1 MKINKDE
8 VKEKI
13 RKLERHNFGLDKISG
28 VFIKVLNLKIRK
40 DKYIADIVIRED
52 ESSER
57 YNNCEYPK
65 KIIEEF
71 NL

>member
-13 RKLERHNFGLDKISG
+13 RELERHISGLDKISG

-40 DKYIADIVIRED
+40 DKYIADIVICED
-52 ESSER
+52 ENSKR
-57 YNNCEYPK
+57 CNNCEYPK

-71 NL
+71 